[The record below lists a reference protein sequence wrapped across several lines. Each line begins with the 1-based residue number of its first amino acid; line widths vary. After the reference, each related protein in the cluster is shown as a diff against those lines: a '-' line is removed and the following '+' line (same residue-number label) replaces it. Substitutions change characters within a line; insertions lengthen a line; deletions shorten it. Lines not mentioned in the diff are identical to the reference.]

1 MTTVFDS
8 QNLLFKKPTGPVK
21 LEKVDGKTKEG
32 RLYLKI
38 QLEGKRKV
46 QMAWLVLDQMVNMEK
61 KSSYVLMKKV
71 ADEIGGSIF
80 EVNMFFS
87 KTATYEYYF
96 KFLDESG
103 EHYIRRKNGTF
114 EGFITNQ
121 IEEMPWL
128 LTVYKAINSSK
139 AMKSGIMYQIFPD
152 RFRKGKTKSKLPENR
167 WYRNW
172 GEMPCYVNGE
182 EKAISTDFFGGNFV
196 GMKDSIGYLKNLHV
210 NVVYSNPICES
221 SKNHRYAAID
231 YEKLDPVLGTEE
243 EFDQLIEAY
252 HKAGILFVMD
262 VVLNH
267 VGSDS
272 VYFDRYNEHG
282 SDGAF
287 QSATSKFRNWFFID
301 PNDRTNYSCWWGDP
315 SLAKLNYGS
324 EELKNYI
331 LGEDGVIRFWYKKW
345 KIDGIRQD
353 VADEL
358 PNGPRERM
366 FEISDEERG
375 DNKIIIPEV
384 WEDLSQKWAYGVFME
399 YAQGRQ
405 STSVMNYPIKDTI
418 LPYVRYGGDYWASQ
432 FKKVC
437 NEIFKENYPREIA
450 YSVMNFLSTHDT
462 VRAITKLAG
471 PEVDNNSREWQANNN
486 FLSKKDYLL
495 GRARLMLAYVAIFFL
510 PGIPS
515 IYYGDEI
522 GMEGMKDPFCRACF
536 TWDHIDKKILRFFKR
551 LCATRYG
558 KSDFLAEAEFDI
570 VVCEGSFLVYE
581 RTLDEKKLRVFLNF
595 SENEKDITE
604 LFEKYEMEDSSAR
617 GLVEEPNIIFQ
628 IKTKQKDDVVRQDSN
643 GNKRVILSGYNGI
656 VCFE

>member
-1 MTTVFDS
+1 MTVFDS
-8 QNLLFKKPTGPVK
+8 QNLLFKKPIGPIK
-21 LEKVDGKTKEG
+21 LEKVENKTKEG

-46 QMAWLVLDQMVNMEK
+46 QKVWLVLDQMVNMEK
-61 KSSYVLMKKV
+61 KNLNVLMKKV
-71 ADEIGGSIF
+71 TDESDCSVF
-80 EVNMFFS
+80 EINVVFS
-87 KTATYEYYF
+87 KPATYEYYF
-96 KFLDESG
+96 KFLDETG
-103 EHYIRRKNGTF
+103 EHYIRRKNGIF

-128 LTVYKAINSSK
+128 LTVYKEIDSSK
-139 AMKSGIMYQIFPD
+139 VMKSGIMYQIFPD

-167 WYRNW
+167 WYRKW

-182 EKAISTDFFGGNFV
+182 EKAISTDFFEGNFV

-231 YEKLDPVLGTEE
+231 YKKLDPVLGTEE
-243 EFDQLIEAY
+243 EFEQLIEAY

-282 SDGAF
+282 TDGAF

-331 LGEDGVIRFWYKKW
+331 LGEDGVIRYWYRKW

-375 DNKIIIPEV
+375 NNKIIIPEV

-399 YAQGRQ
+399 YAQGKQ
-405 STSVMNYPIKDTI
+405 ATSVMNYPVKDTI

-471 PEVDNNSREWQANNN
+471 PEVDNNSREWQVANN
-486 FLSKKDYLL
+486 FLSQKDYLL

-522 GMEGMKDPFCRACF
+522 GMQGMKDPFCRACF
-536 TWDHIDKKILRFFKR
+536 TWNHIDKKILRFFKR

-570 VVCEGSFLVYE
+570 VVCEGDFLVYE
-581 RTLDEKKLRVFLNF
+581 RSLEDKKLRVFLNF
-595 SENEKDITE
+595 SENEKDITK
-604 LFEKYEMEDSSAR
+604 LFEEYEMEECSGR
-617 GLVEEPNIIFQ
+617 EIVEEPNIIFQ
-628 IKTKQKDDVVRQDSN
+628 IRTKQKDNVVRQDSN
-643 GNKRVILSGYNGI
+643 GNKRIILSGYNGI
-656 VCFE
+656 VCFK

>member
-1 MTTVFDS
+1 MTVFDS
-8 QNLLFKKPTGPVK
+8 QNLLFKKPTGPVR

-32 RLYLKI
+32 GLYLKI
-38 QLEGKRKV
+38 QLEGKRNV

-61 KSSYVLMKKV
+61 KSSYVLMKKI

-103 EHYIRRKNGTF
+103 EHYVRRKNGTF
-114 EGFITNQ
+114 EGFITNHV
-121 IEEMPWL
+121 EEMPWL

-152 RFRKGKTKSKLPENR
+152 RFRKGETKSTLPENR

-231 YEKLDPVLGTEE
+231 YKKLDPVLGTEE

-272 VYFDRYNEHG
+272 VYFDRYNEHD

-287 QSATSKFRNWFFID
+287 QSVTSKFRNWFFID

-324 EELKNYI
+324 EELKDYI
-331 LGEDGVIRFWYKKW
+331 LGEDGVIHYWYRKW

-399 YAQGRQ
+399 YAQGKQ
-405 STSVMNYPIKDTI
+405 STSVMNYPVKDTI

-515 IYYGDEI
+515 IYYGDET

-581 RTLDEKKLRVFLNF
+581 RTLDDKKLRVFLNF
-595 SENEKDITE
+595 SGNEKDITE

-628 IKTKQKDDVVRQDSN
+628 IRTKQKDDVVRQDSN
-643 GNKRVILSGYNGI
+643 GKKRIILSGYNGI

>member
-8 QNLLFKKPTGPVK
+8 QNLLFKKPIGPVK

-331 LGEDGVIRFWYKKW
+331 LGEDGVIRFWYRKW

-581 RTLDEKKLRVFLNF
+581 RTLDDKKLRVFLNF

>member
-1 MTTVFDS
+1 MTVFDS
-8 QNLLFKKPTGPVK
+8 QNLLFKKPIGPIK
-21 LEKVDGKTKEG
+21 LEKVENKTREG

-46 QMAWLVLDQMVNMEK
+46 QKVWLVLDQMVNMEK
-61 KSSYVLMKKV
+61 KNLNVLMKKV
-71 ADEIGGSIF
+71 TDESDCSVF
-80 EVNMFFS
+80 EINVVFS
-87 KTATYEYYF
+87 KPATYEYYF
-96 KFLDESG
+96 KFLDETG
-103 EHYIRRKNGTF
+103 EHYIRRKNGIF

-128 LTVYKAINSSK
+128 LTVYKEIDSSK
-139 AMKSGIMYQIFPD
+139 VMKSGIMYQIFPD

-167 WYRNW
+167 WYRKW

-182 EKAISTDFFGGNFV
+182 KNAISTDFFEGNFV

-231 YEKLDPVLGTEE
+231 YKKLDPVLGTEE
-243 EFDQLIEAY
+243 EFEQLIEAY

-282 SDGAF
+282 TDGAF

-324 EELKNYI
+324 EELRNYI
-331 LGEDGVIRFWYKKW
+331 LGEDGVIRYWYRKW

-399 YAQGRQ
+399 YAQGKQ
-405 STSVMNYPIKDTI
+405 ATSVMNYPVKDTI

-471 PEVDNNSREWQANNN
+471 PEVDNNSREWQVANN
-486 FLSKKDYLL
+486 FLSQKDYLL

-522 GMEGMKDPFCRACF
+522 GMQGMKDPFCRACF
-536 TWDHIDKKILRFFKR
+536 TWNHIDKKILRFFKR

-570 VVCEGSFLVYE
+570 VVCEGDFLVYE
-581 RTLDEKKLRVFLNF
+581 RSLEDKKLRVFLNF

-604 LFEKYEMEDSSAR
+604 LFEEYEMEECSGR
-617 GLVEEPNIIFQ
+617 EIVEEPNIIFQ
-628 IKTKQKDDVVRQDSN
+628 IRTKQKDTVVRQDSN
-643 GNKRVILSGYNGI
+643 GNKRIILSGYNGI
-656 VCFE
+656 VCFK

>member
-1 MTTVFDS
+1 MTVFDS
-8 QNLLFKKPTGPVK
+8 QNLLFKKPIGPVK
-21 LEKVDGKTKEG
+21 LEKLENKTKEG

-38 QLEGKRKV
+38 QLERKRKV
-46 QMAWLVLDQMVNMEK
+46 QKVWLVLDQMAKMEK
-61 KSSYVLMKKV
+61 KNLNVLMKKV
-71 ADEIGGSIF
+71 TDESDSSVF
-80 EVNMFFS
+80 EINVVFS
-87 KTATYEYYF
+87 KPATYEYYF
-96 KFLDESG
+96 KFLDETG
-103 EHYIRRKNGTF
+103 EHYIRRKNGIF

-128 LTVYKAINSSK
+128 LTVYKEIDSSK
-139 AMKSGIMYQIFPD
+139 VMKSGIMYQIFPD

-167 WYRNW
+167 WYRKW

-182 EKAISTDFFGGNFV
+182 KNAISTDFFGGNFV
-196 GMKDSIGYLKNLHV
+196 GMKESVGYLQKLHV

-231 YEKLDPVLGTEE
+231 YKKLDPVLGTPEE
-243 EFDQLIEAY
+243 YNELIEAY
-252 HKAGILFVMD
+252 HKASILYVID
-262 VVLNH
+262 GVLNH

-272 VYFDRYNEHG
+272 IYFDRYNEHN

-287 QSATSKFRNWFFID
+287 QSKNSKYRNWFFID
-301 PNDRTNYSCWWGDP
+301 PNDSNNYSCWWGDK
-315 SLAKLNYGS
+315 SLPKLNYDS
-324 EELKNYI
+324 DELKDYI
-331 LGEDGVIRFWYKKW
+331 LGEDGVIRYWYRKW
-345 KIDGIRQD
+345 KVDGIRQD

-358 PNGPRERM
+358 PIGPREKIY
-366 FEISDEERG
+366 EISDEERG
-375 DNKIIIPEV
+375 GNKIIIPEV

-399 YAQGRQ
+399 YAQGKQ
-405 STSVMNYPIKDTI
+405 ATSVMNYPIKDTI

-471 PEVDNNSREWQANNN
+471 PEVDNNSREWQAANN
-486 FLSKKDYLL
+486 FLNKKDYLL

-522 GMEGMKDPFCRACF
+522 GMQGMKDPFCRACF
-536 TWDHIDKKILRFFKR
+536 TWNHIDKKILRFFKR

-558 KSDFLAEAEFDI
+558 KSDFLAEAEFNI
-570 VVCEGSFLVYE
+570 LVCEGDFLVYE
-581 RTLDEKKLRVFLNF
+581 RSLEDKKLRVFLNF
-595 SENEKDITE
+595 SENEKDITK
-604 LFEKYEMEDSSAR
+604 LFEEYEMEECSVRDI
-617 GLVEEPNIIFQ
+617 VEEPNIIFH
-628 IKTKQKDDVVRQDSN
+628 IRTKQKDTVVRQDSN
-643 GNKRVILSGYNGI
+643 GNKRIVLSGYNGI
-656 VCFE
+656 VCFQ

>member
-1 MTTVFDS
+1 MTVFDS
-8 QNLLFKKPTGPVK
+8 QNLLFKKPTGPVR

-38 QLEGKRKV
+38 QLEGKRNV

-61 KSSYVLMKKV
+61 KSSYVLMKKI

-103 EHYIRRKNGTF
+103 EHYVRRKNGTF
-114 EGFITNQ
+114 EGFITNHV
-121 IEEMPWL
+121 EEMPWL

-152 RFRKGKTKSKLPENR
+152 RFRKGETKSTLPENR

-231 YEKLDPVLGTEE
+231 YKKLDPVLGTEE

-272 VYFDRYNEHG
+272 VYFDRYNEHD

-287 QSATSKFRNWFFID
+287 QSVTSKFRNWFFID

-324 EELKNYI
+324 EELKDYI
-331 LGEDGVIRFWYKKW
+331 LGEDGVIRYWYRKW

-399 YAQGRQ
+399 YAQGKQ
-405 STSVMNYPIKDTI
+405 STSVMNYPVKDTI

-486 FLSKKDYLL
+486 FLSKMDYLL

-581 RTLDEKKLRVFLNF
+581 RTLDDKKLRVFLNF
-595 SENEKDITE
+595 SGNEKDITE

-628 IKTKQKDDVVRQDSN
+628 IRTKQKDDVVRQDSN
-643 GNKRVILSGYNGI
+643 GKKRIILSGYNGI

>member
-1 MTTVFDS
+1 MTVFDS
-8 QNLLFKKPTGPVK
+8 QNLLFKKPIGPIK
-21 LEKVDGKTKEG
+21 LEKVENKTKEG

-46 QMAWLVLDQMVNMEK
+46 QKVWLVLDQMVNMEK
-61 KSSYVLMKKV
+61 KNLNVLMKKV
-71 ADEIGGSIF
+71 TDESDCSVF
-80 EVNMFFS
+80 EINVVFS
-87 KTATYEYYF
+87 KPATYEYYF
-96 KFLDESG
+96 KFLDETG
-103 EHYIRRKNGTF
+103 EHYIRRKNGIF

-128 LTVYKAINSSK
+128 LTVYKEIDSSK
-139 AMKSGIMYQIFPD
+139 VMKSGIMYQIFPD

-167 WYRNW
+167 WYRKW

-182 EKAISTDFFGGNFV
+182 EKAISTDFFEGNFV

-231 YEKLDPVLGTEE
+231 YKKLDPVLGTEE
-243 EFDQLIEAY
+243 EFEQLIEAY

-282 SDGAF
+282 TDGAF

-331 LGEDGVIRFWYKKW
+331 LGEDGVIRYWYRKW

-375 DNKIIIPEV
+375 NNKIIIPEV

-399 YAQGRQ
+399 YAQGKQ
-405 STSVMNYPIKDTI
+405 ATSVMNYPVKDTI

-471 PEVDNNSREWQANNN
+471 PEVDNNSREWQVANN
-486 FLSKKDYLL
+486 FLSQKDYLL

-522 GMEGMKDPFCRACF
+522 GMQGMKDPFCRACF
-536 TWDHIDKKILRFFKR
+536 TWNHIDKKILRFFKR

-570 VVCEGSFLVYE
+570 VVCEGDFLVYE
-581 RTLDEKKLRVFLNF
+581 RSLEDKKMRVFLNF

-604 LFEKYEMEDSSAR
+604 LFEEYEMEECSGR
-617 GLVEEPNIIFQ
+617 EIVEEPNIIFQ
-628 IKTKQKDDVVRQDSN
+628 IRTKQKDNVVRQDSN
-643 GNKRVILSGYNGI
+643 GNKRIILSGYNGI
-656 VCFE
+656 VCFK

>member
-1 MTTVFDS
+1 M
-8 QNLLFKKPTGPVK
+8 
-21 LEKVDGKTKEG
+21 
-32 RLYLKI
+32 
-38 QLEGKRKV
+38 
-46 QMAWLVLDQMVNMEK
+46 
-61 KSSYVLMKKV
+61 
-71 ADEIGGSIF
+71 
-80 EVNMFFS
+80 
-87 KTATYEYYF
+87 
-96 KFLDESG
+96 
-103 EHYIRRKNGTF
+103 
-114 EGFITNQ
+114 
-121 IEEMPWL
+121 
-128 LTVYKAINSSK
+128 
-139 AMKSGIMYQIFPD
+139 
-152 RFRKGKTKSKLPENR
+152 
-167 WYRNW
+167 
-172 GEMPCYVNGE
+172 
-182 EKAISTDFFGGNFV
+182 
-196 GMKDSIGYLKNLHV
+196 KNLHV

-231 YEKLDPVLGTEE
+231 YKKLDPVLGTEE
-243 EFDQLIEAY
+243 EFEQLIEAY

-282 SDGAF
+282 TDGAF

-324 EELKNYI
+324 EELRNYI
-331 LGEDGVIRFWYKKW
+331 LGEDGVIRYWYRKW

-399 YAQGRQ
+399 YAQGKQ
-405 STSVMNYPIKDTI
+405 ATSVMNYPVKDTI

-471 PEVDNNSREWQANNN
+471 PEVDNNSREWQVANN
-486 FLSKKDYLL
+486 FLSQKDYLL

-522 GMEGMKDPFCRACF
+522 GMQGMKDPFCRACF
-536 TWDHIDKKILRFFKR
+536 TWNHIDKKILRFFKR

-558 KSDFLAEAEFDI
+558 KSDFLAEAEFNI
-570 VVCEGSFLVYE
+570 LVCEGDFLVYE
-581 RTLDEKKLRVFLNF
+581 RSLEDKKLRVFLNF
-595 SENEKDITE
+595 SENEKDITK
-604 LFEKYEMEDSSAR
+604 LFEEYEMEECSGRDI
-617 GLVEEPNIIFQ
+617 VEEPNIIFH
-628 IKTKQKDDVVRQDSN
+628 IRTKQKDTVVRQDSN
-643 GNKRVILSGYNGI
+643 GNKRIVLSGYNGI
-656 VCFE
+656 VCFK

>member
-8 QNLLFKKPTGPVK
+8 QNLLFKKPIGPVK

-103 EHYIRRKNGTF
+103 EHYVRRKNGTF
-114 EGFITNQ
+114 EGFITNHV
-121 IEEMPWL
+121 EEMPWL

-152 RFRKGKTKSKLPENR
+152 RFRKGETKSTLPENR

-231 YEKLDPVLGTEE
+231 YKKLDPVLGTEE

-287 QSATSKFRNWFFID
+287 QSVTSKFRNWFFID

-324 EELKNYI
+324 EELKDYI
-331 LGEDGVIRFWYKKW
+331 LGEDGVIRYWYRKW
-345 KIDGIRQD
+345 NIDGIRQD

-399 YAQGRQ
+399 YAQGKQ
-405 STSVMNYPIKDTI
+405 STSVMNYPVKDTI

-536 TWDHIDKKILRFFKR
+536 TWNHIDKKILRFFKR
-551 LCATRYG
+551 LCATRYV
-558 KSDFLAEAEFDI
+558 KSGFLAEAEFNI

-581 RTLDEKKLRVFLNF
+581 RTLDNKKLRVFLNF

-604 LFEKYEMEDSSAR
+604 LFEKYEMEECSAR

-628 IKTKQKDDVVRQDSN
+628 IRTKQKDDVVRQDSN